1 MTLSDYGTISPDT
14 KDMLVAL
21 AIIISGR
28 FLHMVYLRGVL

>member
-1 MTLSDYGTISPDT
+1 MISPDT

-28 FLHMVYLRGVL
+28 VLHIVYLRRQLV